1 MRAIERRLIE
11 IERKLGC
18 GGTPTPAE
26 AMAAARRL
34 QRSTLGKLSNAFTEC
49 TGERLPQTLEE
60 VAFAREYT
68 QADRERDEEI
78 NRRWCQGL
86 GINYEV
92 PNARERLER
101 ELDSI
106 ARNMGKH

>member
-1 MRAIERRLIE
+1 MRAMERRLTK
-11 IERKLGC
+11 IERKLSGR
-18 GGTPTPAE
+18 GTPTREE
-26 AMAAARRL
+26 AMAAASRL
-34 QRSTLGKLSNAFTEC
+34 QRSALGKLSNAFTEC
-49 TGERLPQTLEE
+49 TGERLPQTSEE

-86 GINYEV
+86 GINDEV

-106 ARNMGKH
+106 ARRLG